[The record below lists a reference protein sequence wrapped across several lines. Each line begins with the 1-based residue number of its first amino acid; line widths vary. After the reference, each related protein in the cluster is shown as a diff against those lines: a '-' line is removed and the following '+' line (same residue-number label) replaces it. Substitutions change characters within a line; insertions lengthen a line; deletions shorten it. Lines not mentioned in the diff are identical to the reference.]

1 MSRDLDEN
9 ALAAKVDDIIE
20 GYGRNF
26 VFHVK
31 DDVSS
36 PYTRKGSPPRAADEL
51 RAGENAEDNI
61 ILFLISAKDLPFDPY
76 NTMKVVDS
84 LDSHTYRVTGVDPIT
99 SGDLVQAYR
108 IRAAR

>member
-9 ALAAKVDDIIE
+9 ALAAEVDNIIE

-26 VFHVK
+26 TFHVK
-31 DDVSS
+31 NDLSS
-36 PYTRKGSPPRAADEL
+36 PYIRKGSPPRAADEL
-51 RAGENAEDNI
+51 RPSENAEDNI
-61 ILFLISAKDLPFDPY
+61 LLFLVSAKDLPFNPY

-84 LDSHTYRVTGVDPIT
+84 IDSHTYRVTGVDPIT

-108 IRAAR
+108 IRMAR